1 MMGITYVMFYIFNIH
16 FLYILVDA
24 IALRIALISL
34 SFLGEF
40 ERMRDMFASSLVHWS
55 EDMQLYSYVLAL

>member
-1 MMGITYVMFYIFNIH
+1 MISSLVIE
-16 FLYILVDA
+16 FLYNLVDA

-34 SFLGEF
+34 SFVGQF

-55 EDMQLYSYVLAL
+55 EGMPLFPYILGL